1 MYFVCVCLTNVF
13 LYVSE
18 LRAKMQETEHLYEA
32 FLKRQ
37 NIFKEV
43 QNYVQ
48 CDDKTFLCNE
58 LMK

>member
-1 MYFVCVCLTNVF
+1 
-13 LYVSE
+13 
-18 LRAKMQETEHLYEA
+18 MQETEHLYEA